1 MKKGTKSLTVLVT
14 AGPTRAYLDKVRYLS
29 NYSSGQLG
37 YEICRFLEKKIGKV
51 IAVVGPCE
59 APFHQ
64 LKKTKVIKIQTVGE
78 MHKAVMEICRKEGPQ
93 FAVLS
98 AAVLDFEPKK
108 ARFGKV
114 SSKQNWK
121 VELVPTVKIIDEISR
136 RFPKI
141 KKIAF
146 KLEWKPMSEEK
157 VKKFAL
163 DNMKVKSAD
172 ALCLNF
178 LSQIKS
184 DSHPAIFFT
193 RDGRMTRLKSKR
205 EIAAEIGGF
214 ILDCFV
220 VHHKEASTHSP
231 SLIPSKIS
239 T

>member
-1 MKKGTKSLTVLVT
+1 MKKGTKSLAVLVT
-14 AGPTRAYLDKVRYLS
+14 AGPTRAYLDNVRYLS

-51 IAVVGPCE
+51 VAVVGPCE

-64 LKKTKVIKIQTVGE
+64 LKKTKVVKVQTVEE
-78 MHKAVMEICRKEGPQ
+78 MHKAVMESCRKEGPQ

-108 ARFGKV
+108 IRFGKV
-114 SSKQNWK
+114 SSKNSWK
-121 VELVPTVKIIDEISR
+121 IELVPTLKIIDEIGH

-146 KLEWKPMSEEK
+146 KLEWESMSEEK
-157 VKKFAL
+157 AKKFAL
-163 DNMKVKSAD
+163 KNMKAKSAD

-184 DSHPAIFFT
+184 DSHPAMFFT
-193 RDGRMTRLKSKR
+193 SDGRMKRLKSKR
-205 EIAAEIGGF
+205 EIAAAIGGF
-214 ILDCFV
+214 ILD
-220 VHHKEASTHSP
+220 TYP
-231 SLIPSKIS
+231 L
-239 T
+239 